1 MQLPCHFSGKEK
13 SVSSVFHR
21 FFRPKHSHDFTLQAR
36 FYTFITKNKTQSQPN
51 DFSSGWKNIFF
62 LRMAYRPVPQIRPKT
77 SWRPFKI
84 VPYRLVFSLIA
95 PLLPSKKGSR
105 HVRQIP
111 LPAFTLHCSIRPT
124 RPPYFL
130 FANKNITIPTKS
142 HPTNVRDSF
151 ISGHALQRAQI
162 TDSHKPW
169 IDFLTNWQIHR
180 LTLSRQSSMPA
191 HRSFAPWLCRTRV
204 ASHPCRSCCLL
215 YTSPSPRD

>member
-84 VPYRLVFSLIA
+84 VPYRLVFSLNAPPPAIPKRKQACQENPASGFHA
-95 PLLPSKKGSR
+95 PLQHTPDTPSLLSICEQKHYHTDKKSSHQR
-105 HVRQIP
+105 TRFVYFR
-111 LPAFTLHCSIRPT
+111 T
-124 RPPYFL
+124 RP
-130 FANKNITIPTKS
+130 ATG
-142 HPTNVRDSF
+142 TNNRFS
-151 ISGHALQRAQI
+151 
-162 TDSHKPW
+162 
-169 IDFLTNWQIHR
+169 
-180 LTLSRQSSMPA
+180 
-191 HRSFAPWLCRTRV
+191 
-204 ASHPCRSCCLL
+204 
-215 YTSPSPRD
+215 

>member
-84 VPYRLVFSLIA
+84 VPYRLVYSLIA

-111 LPAFTLHCSIRPT
+111 LPAFMLAYLSSRNGV
-124 RPPYFL
+124 F
-130 FANKNITIPTKS
+130 
-142 HPTNVRDSF
+142 TNVF
-151 ISGHALQRAQI
+151 IDRTFIQLI
-162 TDSHKPW
+162 
-169 IDFLTNWQIHR
+169 FLANEVI
-180 LTLSRQSSMPA
+180 
-191 HRSFAPWLCRTRV
+191 
-204 ASHPCRSCCLL
+204 
-215 YTSPSPRD
+215 

>member
-62 LRMAYRPVPQIRPKT
+62 LRMAYWPVPQIRPKT

-95 PLLPSKKGSR
+95 PSCHPKKEAGMSG
-105 HVRQIP
+105 
-111 LPAFTLHCSIRPT
+111 
-124 RPPYFL
+124 
-130 FANKNITIPTKS
+130 KS
-142 HPTNVRDSF
+142 HFRLSRS
-151 ISGHALQRAQI
+151 IAAYARHALLTFYLRTKTLPYRQKVIPPTYEIRLFPD
-162 TDSHKPW
+162 TPCNGHK
-169 IDFLTNWQIHR
+169 
-180 LTLSRQSSMPA
+180 
-191 HRSFAPWLCRTRV
+191 
-204 ASHPCRSCCLL
+204 
-215 YTSPSPRD
+215 